1 MVMVSERQ
9 TVPNSR
15 TSPLKCQVV
24 SLFVGRIL
32 FFSALG
38 SMELAFSELNEPDL
52 SVYQVYN
59 LKNSLGQ
66 LTREPFC
73 RLSVVQQRSETTGA
87 HWITTLLF
95 VLPCTTSCACNPRRE
110 ASQREAERC
119 RLHLRRTARLDNC
132 VLDLHSSYDHQ
143 LDPRRGGGALFSR
156 KLIQHVY

>member
-1 MVMVSERQ
+1 MVSERQ

-15 TSPLKCQVV
+15 TSFLKCQVV

-73 RLSVVQQRSETTGA
+73 RLSVVPTKKRNDRSA
-87 HWITTLLF
+87 LDHNLALR
-95 VLPCTTSCACNPRRE
+95 S
-110 ASQREAERC
+110 S
-119 RLHLRRTARLDNC
+119 LHHFLC
-132 VLDLHSSYDHQ
+132 V
-143 LDPRRGGGALFSR
+143 
-156 KLIQHVY
+156 